1 MPNMPNMPNM
11 PMWNNVWN
19 GWAWQMALWMI
30 GATLLWITLLVVAA
44 WLIARW
50 ETRALRRVNA
60 SALQLERTQDAHGD
74 VDTELTGTSPYAG
87 YAIPAVEP

>member
-1 MPNMPNMPNM
+1 MPNMPNM

-19 GWAWQMALWMI
+19 GWAWQMALWMV
-30 GATLLWITLLVVAA
+30 GATLLWITLIVVVA

-60 SALQLERTQDAHGD
+60 STLQLGRAQDAQGEGE
-74 VDTELTGTSPYAG
+74 TELTDKSPRAG

>member
-1 MPNMPNMPNM
+1 MPNMPSM

-19 GWAWQMALWMI
+19 GWAWQMALWMV
-30 GATLLWITLLVVAA
+30 AVTLLWFTLLVVVA

-60 SALQLERTQDAHGD
+60 SALHLERAQDAHG
-74 VDTELTGTSPYAG
+74 ELDAELSDKPPRTG

>member
-1 MPNMPNMPNM
+1 MPNMPNMPSM

-19 GWAWQMALWMI
+19 GWAWQMALWMV
-30 GATLLWITLLVVAA
+30 GVTLLWFTLLVVVA

-60 SALQLERTQDAHGD
+60 SALHLERAQDAHGERD
-74 VDTELTGTSPYAG
+74 AELSDKSPRAG

>member
-1 MPNMPNMPNM
+1 MPNMPNM

-19 GWAWQMALWMI
+19 GWAWQMALWMVSV
-30 GATLLWITLLVVAA
+30 TLLWFTLLVVVA

-60 SALQLERTQDAHGD
+60 SALRLERAQDAHG
-74 VDTELTGTSPYAG
+74 ELDAELSDKPPRTG

>member
-1 MPNMPNMPNM
+1 MPNMPSMPSM

-19 GWAWQMALWMI
+19 GWAWQMAFWMV
-30 GATLLWITLLVVAA
+30 GVTLLWFTLLVVVA

-60 SALQLERTQDAHGD
+60 SALHLERAQDAHGERD
-74 VDTELTGTSPYAG
+74 AELSDKSPRAG